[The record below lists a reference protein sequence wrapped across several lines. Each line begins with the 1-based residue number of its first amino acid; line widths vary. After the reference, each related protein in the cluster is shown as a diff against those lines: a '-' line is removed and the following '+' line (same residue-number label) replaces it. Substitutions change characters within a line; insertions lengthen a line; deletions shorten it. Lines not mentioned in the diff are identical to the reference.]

1 MESDKLMMLFLAHV
15 KQCGFRQFST
25 VCSFLYLIL
34 CLCDLPDLVVLLVVL
49 FSVLIGDGVE

>member
-1 MESDKLMMLFLAHV
+1 MDL
-15 KQCGFRQFST
+15 G
-25 VCSFLYLIL
+25 SFLRCVLFCIYLIL